1 MYKNK
6 IFKTVLLCLLTLF
19 SVFSFA
25 QTTDY
30 ILSEGTSAS
39 FSINEVLLGNA
50 KTVIGTTTLVTGS
63 IQLDMADLNNS
74 ILSPILIDAA
84 SLETDNRRR
93 NASLQKKILEVESYP
108 VISFEATGIE
118 DLQILESGI
127 VSGVIRG
134 ELQVKDV
141 VREVAFGL
149 ELTTTP
155 KEITGTA
162 TTTINYKDFNITIPA
177 VPMVASVEETVILT
191 INFKAIP
198 NPEVEEVAE
207 SMFAGYPILVLGESL
222 YQQNCVACH
231 GANGEGYANAA
242 MPAPAVNGSEHAWH
256 HRDEQILGLIQNG
269 GPNMPAVGANWTQ
282 EELDAVWIYV
292 KHWWTADIRA
302 THPGDLG
309 EAMLAEF
316 EANR

>member
-6 IFKTVLLCLLTLF
+6 TFKTILLCLLT
-19 SVFSFA
+19 VFGVASFA

-30 ILSEGTSAS
+30 ILSDGTSAS

-50 KTVIGTTTLVTGS
+50 KTVTGTTTLVTGS
-63 IQLDMADLNNS
+63 IQLDLADLSNS

-93 NASLQKKILEVESYP
+93 NASLQKKILETETYP
-108 VISFEATGIE
+108 VITFETMSIE
-118 DLQILESGI
+118 DLQVLEDGLVTAS
-127 VSGVIRG
+127 VRG
-134 ELQVKDV
+134 MLQVKDV
-141 VREVAFGL
+141 VREVVFGL
-149 ELTTTP
+149 ELTITP
-155 KEITGTA
+155 EEITGTA

-191 INFKAIP
+191 INFKAMP

-207 SMFAGYPILVLGESL
+207 SMFAGYPILVMGESL

-231 GANGEGYANAA
+231 GANGEGYANVA

-256 HRDEQILGLIQNG
+256 HQDAQILGLIQNG

-282 EELDAVWIYV
+282 EEREAVWIYV